1 MLILVFEVSEKF
13 KGLSDEVLASMYK
26 GGSQEAFNELFVRYL
41 SVIRKK
47 ALDLSGTGI
56 DHDDLFQEGLIGLH
70 SAARSYCRDGGAGF
84 GTYADICI
92 RNRMISAVRSANS
105 SRNSLNN
112 AALPLTEDHNDIAA
126 PDSDPDD
133 ILIAG
138 EELREFSKKLRDAL
152 SEQEKRVLAL
162 YIEGKTYKE
171 ISDCMGITVKSCSNA
186 MQRARKKLR
195 DLR

>member
-1 MLILVFEVSEKF
+1 MILYFEVSERF
-13 KGLSDEVLASMYK
+13 KELSDEALALMYK

-41 SVIRKK
+41 SVIRNK
-47 ALDLSGTGI
+47 ALELSGAGI

-70 SAARSYCRDGGAGF
+70 SAARSYSEDGGAGF
-84 GTYADICI
+84 GTYAGICI

-112 AALPLTEDHNDIAA
+112 AALPLTEDHNEIAA

-138 EELREFSKKLRDAL
+138 EELKEFSRKLSQAL
-152 SEQEKRVLAL
+152 SKQERSVLAL

-171 ISDCMGITVKSCSNA
+171 ISECMGITVKSCSNA